1 MSAQVMKPTPP
12 VLLPYQQRWIADTSP
27 FKVAEKGR
35 RTGLTWAE
43 AADNVLIAASAKS
56 AGGQNVYYVGQD
68 KDMTEEYIDA
78 CAMWAHAFNHAAGA
92 IEQGIWE
99 DDGADDTEG
108 PSKNK
113 HILTFSIRFPKSGFR
128 ITALASRPRKLR
140 GRQGVLV
147 GDEAAFQDDL
157 EGLTKAAMAFLI
169 WGGKVRLI
177 STHFGVDNA
186 FNGLCNDIRSG
197 RQKGTIHRITFR
209 GAVEEG
215 LYQRVCLRTG
225 KRWAQAE
232 EDAWVTGIYDF
243 YRSNADEELDCVPSQ
258 SSGAYFSR
266 ALVEARMNA
275 GLPVLRL
282 SLPEGFDL
290 RPEPERIAR
299 VNDWLTEQVA
309 PLLEALPPSLASY
322 YGMDFARSGDLSV
335 ILPLVEDALLTKWA
349 PFIIEMRN
357 VPFEQQKQ
365 VLFYVVDDLPN
376 FRAGANDA
384 RGNGQYLAE
393 VAAQKYGAEYIHR
406 VMLTQDWYRDNM
418 PRYKAAFE
426 DAHITLPRDDGILN
440 DHRAVQ
446 NVKGVP
452 KVPDSGHTK
461 DLKDGLGRHGDS
473 AIAGALAWFASLNSA
488 SPIEYMSSGNERG
501 ADAQGFL

>member
-1 MSAQVMKPTPP
+1 MSEELVPP
-12 VLLPYQQRWIADTSP
+12 SMPPAVLLPYQQRWIADASS

-43 AADNVLIAASAKS
+43 AADDVLIAAADRA

-68 KDMTEEYIDA
+68 KDMTEEFIDA
-78 CAMWAHAFNHAAGA
+78 CAMWARNFNHAASS

-99 DDGADDTEG
+99 EDADEG
-108 PSKNK
+108 DKNK
-113 HILTFSIRFPKSGFR
+113 NILTFSIRFPRSGFR

-157 EGLTKAAMAFLI
+157 PALIKAALAFLI

-186 FNGLCNDIRSG
+186 FNELVSEIRAG
-197 RQKGTIHRITFR
+197 RQKGSIHRITFR
-209 GAVEEG
+209 QAVEEG
-215 LYQRVCLRTG
+215 LYKRVCLRLG
-225 KRWAQAE
+225 KIWTRE
-232 EDAWVTGIYDF
+232 EELAWVQGIYDV

-266 ALVEARMNA
+266 SLVEARMDET
-275 GLPVLRL
+275 LPVLRL
-282 SLPEGFDL
+282 SLPQGFEL
-290 RPEPERIAR
+290 RPEEERIST
-299 VNDWLTEQVA
+299 VKDWLEQSIK
-309 PLLEALPPSLASY
+309 PLLDALSPNVRSY

-335 ILPLVEDALLTKWA
+335 IMPLVENSFLRKQA
-349 PFIIEMRN
+349 PFILEMRN
-357 VPFEQQKQ
+357 VPFEQQRQ
-365 VLFYVVDDLPN
+365 VLFYVVDGLPN
-376 FRAGANDA
+376 FSAGANDA

-393 VAAQKYGAEYIHR
+393 VAAQKYGTEYIHQ

-418 PRYKAAFE
+418 PRYKSAFE
-426 DAHITLPRDDGILN
+426 EAEITLPRDDGVLN

-452 KVPDSGHTK
+452 KVPDTGHTK
-461 DLKDGLGRHGDS
+461 DLKDGGQRHGDA
-473 AIAGALAWFASLNSA
+473 AIAGVLAWFASLNGA
-488 SPIEYMSSGNERG
+488 SPIEYTSTGQPRG
-501 ADAQGFL
+501 ADAQGFM

>member
-1 MSAQVMKPTPP
+1 
-12 VLLPYQQRWIADTSP
+12 
-27 FKVAEKGR
+27 
-35 RTGLTWAE
+35 
-43 AADNVLIAASAKS
+43 
-56 AGGQNVYYVGQD
+56 
-68 KDMTEEYIDA
+68 
-78 CAMWAHAFNHAAGA
+78 
-92 IEQGIWE
+92 
-99 DDGADDTEG
+99 
-108 PSKNK
+108 
-113 HILTFSIRFPKSGFR
+113 
-128 ITALASRPRKLR
+128 
-140 GRQGVLV
+140 
-147 GDEAAFQDDL
+147 
-157 EGLTKAAMAFLI
+157 
-169 WGGKVRLI
+169 
-177 STHFGVDNA
+177 
-186 FNGLCNDIRSG
+186 
-197 RQKGTIHRITFR
+197 
-209 GAVEEG
+209 
-215 LYQRVCLRTG
+215 
-225 KRWAQAE
+225 
-232 EDAWVTGIYDF
+232 
-243 YRSNADEELDCVPSQ
+243 
-258 SSGAYFSR
+258 
-266 ALVEARMNA
+266 MNA

-290 RPEPERIAR
+290 RPEPERVAR
-299 VNDWLTEQVA
+299 VDDWLTAHVA

-335 ILPLVEDALLTKWA
+335 IVPLVEDALLTKWA

-426 DAHITLPRDDGILN
+426 DAQITLPRDDGILN

-446 NVKGVP
+446 NVNGVP
-452 KVPDSGHTK
+452 KVPDSGHTR